1 VLGRITEGD
10 EVMGKLR
17 ERLSQKC
24 PSCGKTVVARRLEGR
39 YVNDRDTRVLI
50 WECPLCSRLWR
61 ESRLNKPKFKQHG
74 VE

>member
-1 VLGRITEGD
+1 
-10 EVMGKLR
+10 MGKLK
-17 ERLSQKC
+17 ERLSQTC
-24 PSCGKTVVARRLEGR
+24 PGCHETVLAQRLEGR

-61 ESRLNKPKFKQHG
+61 ESRLVNPKFKQHG